1 MALLCESAD
10 MKGER
15 RHKESD
21 RGKALAGKSTL
32 NRMELTPWKE
42 GDRRYKRIEADTAG
56 LDALMV
62 DVFVE
67 AHEDEAPMEV
77 VLDVDAT
84 DDPLHGEQEGRC
96 FHGYYKNDCYLPLY
110 IFCGGHLLCARLRS
124 ADEDGASGV
133 VEELEGMVM
142 RIRAKWPCVRVVVR
156 GDGGFCRDESMAWCE
171 GVDYVLGLSKNTR
184 LLKLIGDEMEEA
196 RRLHEDSGEAVRLF
210 KELGYRTRK
219 SWSCERRVVAKV
231 EHLSGGGNPR
241 FIVTSIPVEQWSGR
255 ALYEEG
261 YCARGEMENR
271 IKEQQLGL
279 FADRTSSHRMQA
291 NQLRLYFASFAYV
304 MMHGLRRLG
313 LAGTELARAQCGT
326 IREKVLKVGAEIR
339 VSVRKVWLSMSESY
353 PRAGLFRT
361 ILARLEAI
369 PIRC

>member
-1 MALLCESAD
+1 MTTQCNATKLTFHELDSREVVGRFDGGEITSDAGGVLLREVEKRTRILGRMSECFDDHRDPERIEHSVESLVKQRVMGLCLGYEDLNDHDEMCRDRMMALLCESAD

-96 FHGYYKNDCYLPLY
+96 FHGYYRNDCYLPLY

-142 RIRAKWPCVRVVVR
+142 RIRAKWPWVRVVVR

-171 GVDYVLGLSKNTR
+171 GGGVEYVLGLSKNTR
-184 LLKLIGDEMEEA
+184 LLKLIGDEMAEA

-210 KELGYRTRK
+210 KELTLPHP
-219 SWSCERRVVAKV
+219 EELVVRAA
-231 EHLSGGGNPR
+231 SGGEEW
-241 FIVTSIPVEQWSGR
+241 SI
-255 ALYEEG
+255 
-261 YCARGEMENR
+261 
-271 IKEQQLGL
+271 
-279 FADRTSSHRMQA
+279 
-291 NQLRLYFASFAYV
+291 
-304 MMHGLRRLG
+304 
-313 LAGTELARAQCGT
+313 
-326 IREKVLKVGAEIR
+326 
-339 VSVRKVWLSMSESY
+339 
-353 PRAGLFRT
+353 
-361 ILARLEAI
+361 
-369 PIRC
+369 